1 MHTFRKLPKH
11 SPRAKI
17 AAARKGSTF
26 AKCPVC
32 LDLDDYKPAGRGIL
46 STKVTVP
53 LRIASGCER
62 GRNGYSCHAAGFV
75 LLGQEDRKHGSGR
88 ARCRPPVRPAPY
100 PNRSSVFLHDTA
112 RDPQSE
118 AGPGVFLGSV
128 EGFEDLAQMVAGN
141 AAAGVGHGDADSRPA

>member
-17 AAARKGSTF
+17 ATARKGSTF

-32 LDLDDYKPAGRGIL
+32 LDLDDYKPDGRGIL

-62 GRNGYSCHAAGFV
+62 GRNGYSCYPADFIV
-75 LLGQEDRKHGSGR
+75 LGQAEGKHSSGR
-88 ARCRPPVRPAPY
+88 ARCRLPVCPAAH
-100 PNRSSVFLHDTA
+100 PNRSAVFLH
-112 RDPQSE
+112 
-118 AGPGVFLGSV
+118 
-128 EGFEDLAQMVAGN
+128 
-141 AAAGVGHGDADSRPA
+141 